1 MKKRILAVLLAT
13 AMVASLAVGCGKSND
28 TTKTER
34 KTENTKKGTG
44 DGTFT
49 MAIDYMP
56 DSLKPN
62 GAGTDSFTT
71 MIRPL
76 YSSLFYQTDSG
87 MEYYLADKLDVSDDG
102 LNIQYI

>member
-28 TTKTER
+28 TTKTET

-49 MAIDYMP
+49 MAIDYLP
-56 DSLKPN
+56 DSLKPH

-87 MEYYLADKLDVSDDG
+87 MEY
-102 LNIQYI
+102 